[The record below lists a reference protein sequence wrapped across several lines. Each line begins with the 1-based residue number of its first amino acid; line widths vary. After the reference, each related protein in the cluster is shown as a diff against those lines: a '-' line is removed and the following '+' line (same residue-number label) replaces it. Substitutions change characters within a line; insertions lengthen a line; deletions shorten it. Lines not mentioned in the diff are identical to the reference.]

1 MIKGSFGKLFFF
13 MFILLLLAV
22 GYFYFFQLSPIFV
35 NKPLIEK
42 PATVENKEIDF
53 THISYILNE
62 LDAYKL
68 HKEAFT
74 GELAVIEVF
83 IEDTGQHFFVQ
94 VNEGKLVEIET
105 GKPDLTLS
113 TKKETIFRIFG
124 DTIEKNVFS
133 AVSDG
138 SIKLDIISDE
148 KTLALKG
155 YKAIY
160 DKISK
165 NTITGN
171 LIGGLYPTGFI
182 RGIELALFLLFSLTI
197 FMILEKEI

>member
-1 MIKGSFGKLFFF
+1 MIKGSLGKLFFF
-13 MFILLLLAV
+13 LFILLLLAV
-22 GYFYFFQLSPIFV
+22 GYFYFFQLSPVFV
-35 NKPLIEK
+35 NKPVIEK
-42 PATVENKEIDF
+42 PTTLENKEIYF
-53 THISYILNE
+53 IHIAYLLNE

-74 GELAVIEVF
+74 GELAVIEVY
-83 IEDTGQHFFVQ
+83 IKDTGQHFFVQ
-94 VNEGKLVEIET
+94 VNEGKLIGIEV
-105 GKPDLTLS
+105 GKPDLVIS
-113 TKKETIFRIFG
+113 TKKETLFRIFEG
-124 DTIEKNVFS
+124 DIEKRVFS

-138 SIKLDIISDE
+138 SITLNLISDE

-155 YKAIY
+155 YKVIY

-182 RGIELALFLLFSLTI
+182 RGLELVLFLLFSLTV

>member
-1 MIKGSFGKLFFF
+1 MIKGSFGKLFFL
-13 MFILLLLAV
+13 MFIFLLLAA

-42 PATVENKEIDF
+42 PTTVENKEIDF

-94 VNEGKLVEIET
+94 VNDGKLIEIET
-105 GKPDLTLS
+105 GKPDLMLS
-113 TKKETIFRIFG
+113 TKKETIFWVFG
-124 DTIEKNVFS
+124 GNIEKSVFS

-138 SIKLDIISDE
+138 SIKLDIVSDE

-155 YKAIY
+155 YKAMY
-160 DKISK
+160 DRISK

-182 RGIELALFLLFSLTI
+182 RGIELVLFLLFSLTI